1 MTDLITVVGDAID
14 HLGGL
19 PLKNHFIRADPSNAI
34 TRTVD
39 GKIAATDGHVDIE
52 DDGTFSLDLVW
63 APGLRYRIILVRKI
77 SKNRLNERTLGTL
90 DCNSHTPGSTVDV
103 SSLPPVVGPPRSAYE
118 ELQAWILAQLA
129 AGVDQATLEAAIEAY
144 LTENPPGI
152 PGHGVTGLWAGSQEA
167 YDEIPTLSPTTL
179 YFITA

>member
-1 MTDLITVVGDAID
+1 MTDLINVTGDAID

-39 GKIAATDGHVDIE
+39 GKLAATAGHADIE

-63 APGLRYRIILVRKI
+63 APGLRYRIILVREI
-77 SKNRLNERTLGTL
+77 SKNRFNERTLGTL
-90 DCNSHTPGSTVDV
+90 DCDSWPAGSTVDV
-103 SSLPPVVGPPRSAYE
+103 SSLPPAVGPPRSAYD

-129 AGVDQATLEAAIEAY
+129 TGVD
-144 LTENPPGI
+144 
-152 PGHGVTGLWAGSQEA
+152 
-167 YDEIPTLSPTTL
+167 
-179 YFITA
+179 